1 MCSTVIDQPLSP
13 RLLTEPRSHW
23 TNHHHQDF
31 SVSQDLIGPT
41 IITKTSH
48 WAKISLDQPSS
59 TRLLSEPRSHWTN
72 HYHQDFS
79 LSPDLIGPTIIT
91 KTSHWAQISLERQL
105 SYFCLH
111 IFFVSFFLF
120 CSFFVFVFPHFS
132 LSRKHVCKRYNVW
145 WWSVSDQVNK
155 HIVLFCKAKQELL
168 NPTHIHLT

>member
-1 MCSTVIDQPLSP
+1 MCSTIIDQPLSP

-48 WAKISLDQPSS
+48 WAQISLDQPLS
-59 TRLLSEPRSHWTN
+59 TRLLSEPRSYWTN
-72 HYHQDFS
+72 HYHKDFS
-79 LSPDLIGPTIIT
+79 LSPDLIGATIIILLFT
-91 KTSHWAQISLERQL
+91 YL
-105 SYFCLH
+105 FC
-111 IFFVSFFLF
+111 FFLPF